1 MTTMTQERRE
11 KLKALA
17 QRSDGFTHNGDRAI
31 ADFFARA
38 QDEGSTLFGDS
49 FGGGTGSFFH
59 APTTQALK
67 DIDIACVGLPFETSA
82 PVRPGTR
89 FAANAVR
96 EWSGFRGPVHDVW
109 KTIPFELCSVADF
122 GDVPL
127 RSPHDVDATVRQ
139 VTEVYTQFRENGI
152 YPLTIGG
159 VHTMTH
165 PILRGL
171 TGGEPVCLVH
181 IDAHA
186 DTARGDFQ
194 GSELN
199 DCSVFLN
206 AALDGAIDP
215 ERTIQIGIRNGL
227 SAFWDFSHESGM
239 RVIPMHEFFEI
250 GVAGVLKEIRERI
263 GDRPFY
269 LSIDTD
275 GLDSTYLPGTQLPE
289 PFGLTSRE
297 LLLIIRGLKDMN
309 IIGADIAELCPPYD
323 PHGISANLCSAF
335 AFEILCLLSES
346 HARNFSKARKT
357 HWKG

>member
-1 MTTMTQERRE
+1 MALSKEKRER
-11 KLKALA
+11 LIALA
-17 QRSDGFTHNGDRAI
+17 KKGDGFTHNSDLSI
-31 ADFFARA
+31 ANFFQRVER
-38 QDEGSTLFGDS
+38 EGSAVFGDS
-49 FGGGTGSFFH
+49 FSGGVGSFFH
-59 APTTQALK
+59 APVTTDVEK
-67 DIDIACVGLPFETSA
+67 IDIACVGLPFEVSA

-89 FAANAVR
+89 FAPNAVR
-96 EWSGFRGPVHDVW
+96 EWSAFRGPVHDIW

-122 GDVPL
+122 GDIPL
-127 RSPHDVDATVRQ
+127 RSPHDVDETVRQ
-139 VTEVYTQFRENGI
+139 VIEAYATFRKHDI
-152 YPLTIGG
+152 FPLTIGG

-171 TGGEPVCLVH
+171 AGGEPFCLVH

-186 DTARGDFQ
+186 DTARGAFQ
-194 GSELN
+194 GSNLN

-206 AALDGAIDP
+206 AVLDDAIDP

-227 SAFWDFSHESGM
+227 SSFWDFSHESGM

-250 GVAGVLKEIRERI
+250 GVQGVLDAIKERI

-297 LLLIIRGLKDMN
+297 LLQIIRGLKDMN
-309 IIGADIAELCPPYD
+309 IVGADIAELCPPYD

-346 HARNFSKARKT
+346 HARQHGHDRKT
-357 HWKG
+357 HWN